1 MDRKEFRELTESK
14 RVILDGATGSNLL
27 AAGMQGGVCPE
38 QWILENPEALFQLQE
53 GYIRAGTDILYAP
66 TFSGNRIKL
75 AEYGLSEKIKEINQ
89 KLLSI
94 SKEAVRRTRTERK
107 IYVAADITM
116 TGRQLAPLGTMD
128 FEELVDIYKEQVE
141 CLADA
146 GADLVVIE
154 TMISLQECRAALLAV
169 KETCKLP
176 VMVTL
181 TFQQD
186 GRTFY
191 GNTPETA
198 VVVLGGMGA
207 DAVGMNCSAGPDRL
221 LPLVAR
227 MVSVADVPVVVKP
240 NAGMPV
246 LKDEKTVY
254 DMDADQFAEYMD
266 KVLFAGAAIVG
277 GCCGTT
283 PEYIEK
289 LAKTAAKYNPV
300 KLSKR
305 SYSVLATERSVLPVE
320 PGGRFLV
327 IGERI
332 NPTGK
337 KELQKQ
343 LREGSMDLVA
353 SMAQEQVENGA
364 DILDI
369 NMGMNGIDEK
379 EMMLEAV
386 ETVSGFVDVPLCIDS
401 SHPEVIEAALR
412 RYPGRALINSI
423 SLEKKKMETLLAAA
437 KKYGAMFVLLPL
449 SEKGLPKD
457 IEEKKEIIRLIL
469 ERAKQYGLSRENI
482 LVDGLVNTVGANK
495 EAALQ
500 ALETIRYC
508 REELGVATM
517 CGLSNI
523 SFGLPER
530 QFVNA
535 AFLAFAIQAGI
546 TAAIVNPSQELLM
559 NMAYASDLLCGKEGA
574 DVRYIDKTAGTHKV
588 LISEEELAK
597 LRQNKVSDKEKQT
610 KLQQGKVLDKEE
622 RISENQSNI
631 DEKQLN
637 KTEGQ
642 RQSNLDIKKELGSI
656 FFGGTEK
663 VYEAVIKGNRKGIV
677 PLVQETIR
685 EGDTAKNILDQMLI
699 PAINTVGE
707 LFNEGKYFLPQLIA
721 SAEAMKT
728 AVEYLEPMLA
738 ETKKDSTQSEKT
750 GVVVIA
756 TVSGDIHDIGKNLV
770 ALMLK
775 NYGFTVYDL
784 GKDVPTEKIIQKA
797 KETDADII
805 AVSALMTT
813 TMLEMKQ
820 VVKQRDAAGLRA
832 KIMIGGAV
840 VTQSYCDEICAD
852 GYSKDAQEAVSVAK
866 RLLENNIENVG
877 GIP

>member
-1 MDRKEFRELTESK
+1 MDREEFRKLTENK

-27 AAGMQGGVCPE
+27 AAGMPRGVCPE
-38 QWILENPEALFQLQE
+38 QWILKNPEALLELQK
-53 GYIRAGTDILYAP
+53 GYLKAGTDILYAP

-75 AEYGLSEKIKEINQ
+75 AEYGLSEKLREINQ
-89 KLLSI
+89 NLLSI
-94 SKEAVRRTRTERK
+94 SKEAVRRAGGEK
-107 IYVAADITM
+107 KVYVAADITM

-128 FEELVDIYKEQVE
+128 FEELVDIYKEQVK

-169 KETCKLP
+169 KETCELP

-181 TFQQD
+181 TFQED

-198 VVVLGGMGA
+198 AIVLGGMGA
-207 DAVGMNCSAGPDRL
+207 DAVGINCSAGPDRL

-227 MVSVADVPVVVKP
+227 MVAAAEIPVAVKP

-246 LKDEKTVY
+246 LKDGETVY
-254 DMDADQFAEYMD
+254 DMDADYFAECMD

-283 PEYIEK
+283 PEYIDK
-289 LAKTAAKYNPV
+289 LAKVAAKYNPV

-305 SYSVLATERSVLPVE
+305 SLGVLATERSVLSIE
-320 PGGRFLV
+320 PGSRFLV

-343 LREGSMDLVA
+343 LREGLMDMVA
-353 SMAQEQVENGA
+353 DMAQEQVAHGA

-379 EMMLEAV
+379 KMMLEAM

-449 SEKGLPKD
+449 SEQGLPKD
-457 IEEKKEIIRLIL
+457 IEEKKEIIQLIL
-469 ERAKQYGLSRENI
+469 KRAEQYGLGRENV

-495 EAALQ
+495 DAALQ

-546 TAAIVNPSQELLM
+546 TAAIVNPSQELLIST
-559 NMAYASDLLCGKEGA
+559 AYASDLLCGKEGA
-574 DVRYIDKTAGTHKV
+574 DVRYIDKTAGKHSV
-588 LISEEELAK
+588 LKSFSKEEISSEK
-597 LRQNKVSDKEKQT
+597 QDDKEKA
-610 KLQQGKVLDKEE
+610 KEQPKSCFSME
-622 RISENQSNI
+622 KASDSVFSEIS
-631 DEKQLN
+631 
-637 KTEGQ
+637 
-642 RQSNLDIKKELGSI
+642 
-656 FFGGTEK
+656 EK
-663 VYEAVIKGNRKGIV
+663 VYDAVIKGNRKGIV
-677 PLVQETIR
+677 SLVQETVDK
-685 EGDTAKNILDQMLI
+685 GDTAKNILDKMLI
-699 PAINTVGE
+699 PAINMVGE

-721 SAEAMKT
+721 SAEAMKI

-738 ETKKDSTQSEKT
+738 ETKKENTQSEKA

-840 VTQSYCDEICAD
+840 VTQSYCEEIDAD

-866 RLLENNIENVG
+866 RLLEK
-877 GIP
+877 

>member
-1 MDRKEFRELTESK
+1 MDREEFRKLTENK

-27 AAGMQGGVCPE
+27 AAGMPKGVCPE
-38 QWILENPEALFQLQE
+38 QWILKNPEALLELQK
-53 GYIRAGTDILYAP
+53 GYLKAGTDILYAP

-75 AEYGLSEKIKEINQ
+75 AEYGLSEKLREINQ
-89 KLLSI
+89 NLLSI
-94 SKEAVRRTRTERK
+94 SKEAVRRAGGEK
-107 IYVAADITM
+107 KVYVAADITM
-116 TGRQLAPLGTMD
+116 TGGQLAPLGTMD
-128 FEELVDIYKEQVE
+128 FEELVDIYKEQVK

-169 KETCKLP
+169 KETCELP

-181 TFQQD
+181 TFQED

-198 VVVLGGMGA
+198 AIVLGGMGA
-207 DAVGMNCSAGPDRL
+207 DAVGINCSAGPDRL

-227 MVSVADVPVVVKP
+227 MVAAAEIPVAVKP

-246 LKDEKTVY
+246 LKDGETVY
-254 DMDADQFAEYMD
+254 DMDADYFAECMD
-266 KVLFAGAAIVG
+266 KMLFAGAAIVG

-283 PEYIEK
+283 PEYIDK
-289 LAKTAAKYNPV
+289 LAKVAAKYNPV

-305 SYSVLATERSVLPVE
+305 SLGVLATERSVLSIE
-320 PGGRFLV
+320 PGSRFLV

-343 LREGSMDLVA
+343 LREGLMDMVA
-353 SMAQEQVENGA
+353 DMAQEQVAHGA

-379 EMMLEAV
+379 KMMLEAM

-449 SEKGLPKD
+449 SEQGLPKD
-457 IEEKKEIIRLIL
+457 IEEKKEIIQLIL
-469 ERAKQYGLSRENI
+469 KRAEQYGLGRENV

-495 EAALQ
+495 DAALQ

-546 TAAIVNPSQELLM
+546 TAAIVNPSQELLIST
-559 NMAYASDLLCGKEGA
+559 AYASDLLCGKEGA
-574 DVRYIDKTAGTHKV
+574 DVRYIDKTAGKHSV
-588 LISEEELAK
+588 LVSEEELAQ
-597 LRQNKVSDKEKQT
+597 LRQSKISEKENQTKKTFSKEEISSEKQDDKEKA
-610 KLQQGKVLDKEE
+610 KEQPKSCFSME
-622 RISENQSNI
+622 KASDSVFSEIS
-631 DEKQLN
+631 
-637 KTEGQ
+637 
-642 RQSNLDIKKELGSI
+642 
-656 FFGGTEK
+656 EK
-663 VYEAVIKGNRKGIV
+663 VYDAVIKGNRKGIV
-677 PLVQETIR
+677 SLVQETVDK
-685 EGDTAKNILDQMLI
+685 GDTAKNILDKMLI
-699 PAINTVGE
+699 PAINMVGE

-721 SAEAMKT
+721 SAEAMKI

-738 ETKKDSTQSEKT
+738 ETKKENTQSEKA

-840 VTQSYCDEICAD
+840 VTQSYCEEIDAD

-866 RLLENNIENVG
+866 RLLEK
-877 GIP
+877 

>member
-1 MDRKEFRELTESK
+1 
-14 RVILDGATGSNLL
+14 
-27 AAGMQGGVCPE
+27 
-38 QWILENPEALFQLQE
+38 
-53 GYIRAGTDILYAP
+53 
-66 TFSGNRIKL
+66 
-75 AEYGLSEKIKEINQ
+75 
-89 KLLSI
+89 
-94 SKEAVRRTRTERK
+94 
-107 IYVAADITM
+107 
-116 TGRQLAPLGTMD
+116 
-128 FEELVDIYKEQVE
+128 
-141 CLADA
+141 
-146 GADLVVIE
+146 
-154 TMISLQECRAALLAV
+154 
-169 KETCKLP
+169 
-176 VMVTL
+176 
-181 TFQQD
+181 
-186 GRTFY
+186 
-191 GNTPETA
+191 
-198 VVVLGGMGA
+198 
-207 DAVGMNCSAGPDRL
+207 
-221 LPLVAR
+221 
-227 MVSVADVPVVVKP
+227 
-240 NAGMPV
+240 
-246 LKDEKTVY
+246 
-254 DMDADQFAEYMD
+254 
-266 KVLFAGAAIVG
+266 
-277 GCCGTT
+277 
-283 PEYIEK
+283 
-289 LAKTAAKYNPV
+289 
-300 KLSKR
+300 
-305 SYSVLATERSVLPVE
+305 
-320 PGGRFLV
+320 
-327 IGERI
+327 
-332 NPTGK
+332 
-337 KELQKQ
+337 
-343 LREGSMDLVA
+343 
-353 SMAQEQVENGA
+353 
-364 DILDI
+364 
-369 NMGMNGIDEK
+369 
-379 EMMLEAV
+379 
-386 ETVSGFVDVPLCIDS
+386 
-401 SHPEVIEAALR
+401 
-412 RYPGRALINSI
+412 
-423 SLEKKKMETLLAAA
+423 
-437 KKYGAMFVLLPL
+437 
-449 SEKGLPKD
+449 
-457 IEEKKEIIRLIL
+457 
-469 ERAKQYGLSRENI
+469 
-482 LVDGLVNTVGANK
+482 
-495 EAALQ
+495 
-500 ALETIRYC
+500 
-508 REELGVATM
+508 
-517 CGLSNI
+517 
-523 SFGLPER
+523 
-530 QFVNA
+530 
-535 AFLAFAIQAGI
+535 
-546 TAAIVNPSQELLM
+546 M